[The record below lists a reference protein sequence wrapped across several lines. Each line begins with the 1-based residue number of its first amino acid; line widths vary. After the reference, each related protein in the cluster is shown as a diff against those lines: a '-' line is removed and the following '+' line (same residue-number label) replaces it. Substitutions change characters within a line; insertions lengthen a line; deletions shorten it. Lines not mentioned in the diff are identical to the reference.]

1 MHAAAPRGDSVPPAH
16 AGAAPIYLAG
26 DRPSARLRSIV
37 QERDAYTDS
46 QVDQLEDAL
55 LDLYERVGARLAAA
69 LGGQPTGDTPIEALL
84 AGLTET
90 QAIEAAI
97 LSTTLRDLAVLLD
110 DAGMGAIRDQWF
122 RGYGRLAEFTEDALD
137 AAGVPVGSR
146 ILDDEGVRAAI
157 DRMMDA
163 QDEALF
169 GGVDAADEG
178 VTGAAVRPTA
188 QRMVDALR
196 ANATLMT
203 PDQLAAQIVET
214 EALRVDHAA
223 TEARTRMAEFD
234 RYVQEEGVRLAD
246 PDDDLLLRVYV
257 GPDDRITRP
266 FCDALIGKA
275 FEVNDFRRAN
285 NAQIGHPLTHGGGYN
300 CRHHLI
306 PVMRS
311 DVTEFG
317 YEVGTPADIERAN
330 AAAMNPRSKGKRK
343 RRGGRR

>member
-1 MHAAAPRGDSVPPAH
+1 MHAAAPKGDSVPPAH

-26 DRPSARLRSIV
+26 DRPSERLRSIV
-37 QERDAYTDS
+37 RERDAYTDA
-46 QVDQLEDAL
+46 QVEALESAL

-69 LGGQPTGDTPIEALL
+69 LGGEPAGDTPIEALL

-97 LSTTLRDLAVLLD
+97 LSTTLRDIATLLD
-110 DAGMGAIRDQWF
+110 DAGLGDIRDQWF
-122 RGYGRLAEFTEDALD
+122 RGYGRLAEFSEDALD

-146 ILDDEGVRAAI
+146 ILDDEAVRATI
-157 DRMMDA
+157 GRMMDA

-169 GGVDAADEG
+169 GGVDASDEG

-196 ANATLMT
+196 ANATLMS
-203 PDQLAAQIVET
+203 PQELAAQIVET
-214 EALRVDHAA
+214 ESLRVDHAA

-246 PDDDLLLRVYV
+246 PDDNLLLRVYV

-266 FCDALIGKA
+266 FCDVLVGKA
-275 FEVNDFRRAN
+275 FTVADFRRAN
-285 NAQIGHPLTHGGGYN
+285 NGQIGHPLTHGGGYN

-311 DVTEFG
+311 DVAEFG
-317 YEVGTPADIERAN
+317 YTVGGPDDIAAAN
-330 AAAMNPRSKGKRK
+330 AAAQNARSGKRK
-343 RRGGRR
+343 RKRGRR